1 VSLRRV
7 KSGDIASSTMNKPSR
22 TDEPQKGDGY
32 NQSPNALS
40 NDLTTHADL
49 NGISN
54 SRELRGNEP
63 SSVRNG
69 DQNGDAVDT
78 NEIQDPGIGL
88 QPRSGGAG
96 AATGSR
102 GIDQLQLGKGRVGL
116 GAISQ
121 RSMSGSLGAGDGGR
135 AATTG
140 PRSVLHR
147 IVKGFRTFGSFIGP
161 GFMVAVAYSKCPLR
175 PTIYLPRY

>member
-1 VSLRRV
+1 
-7 KSGDIASSTMNKPSR
+7 MNRPSR

-40 NDLTTHADL
+40 NDLTTNADL

-63 SSVRNG
+63 SSVQNG

-78 NEIQDPGIGL
+78 NEIQDPGIGQ
-88 QPRSGGAG
+88 QPASGGAG
-96 AATGSR
+96 AAIGSR
-102 GIDQLQLGKGRVGL
+102 GMDQLQLGKGRVDL
-116 GAISQ
+116 GVTSQ
-121 RSMSGSLGAGDGGR
+121 RSMSAASGAGAGGSGG
-135 AATTG
+135 TNG

-161 GFMVAVAYSKCPLR
+161 GFLVAVAYSK
-175 PTIYLPRY
+175 YLLP